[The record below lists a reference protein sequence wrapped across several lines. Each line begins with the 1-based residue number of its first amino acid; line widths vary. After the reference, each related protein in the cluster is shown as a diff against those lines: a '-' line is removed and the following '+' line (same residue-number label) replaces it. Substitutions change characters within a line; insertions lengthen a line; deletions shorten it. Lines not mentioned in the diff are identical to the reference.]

1 MNISNLLPLA
11 LGLIIFSFLITSVLV
26 VPFINF
32 LYSLK
37 LIRQKEGKIKGKE
50 RSLFDKLHD
59 KKAGTPVGGGLLL
72 IGVVTIL
79 FLAIFP
85 IITRLGVF
93 VHSSF
98 NLQRELV
105 IIFLTFLG
113 FGLVG
118 FIDDFVK
125 IFGKGKAGQFGA
137 LFGLSSKQKFAM
149 QWIVG
154 LLVSFLLYSWLGI
167 HIVHI
172 PLLDIVI
179 DLGPLYVPFAA
190 TIIVFFSNAF
200 NITDGLDGL
209 SSGLLMIYLFA
220 YVIIAVG
227 NLDTPLFI
235 FISLW
240 LGSLIAFLYFNV
252 SPARI
257 FLGDAG
263 ALSFG
268 AMIAVIGLMIGNI
281 ATLFTIGGLFVM
293 EALSSLIQMG
303 SWKLRKKKVFP
314 LAPLHHAFE
323 AIGWEETKI
332 VMRAWLA
339 GIMLAILGLWF
350 SAI

>member
-1 MNISNLLPLA
+1 MDISSLLPLA

-37 LIRQKEGKIKGKE
+37 LVRQKEGKIKGKVT
-50 RSLFDKLHD
+50 SLFDKLHD
-59 KKAGTPVGGGLLL
+59 KKAGTPVGGGILL
-72 IGVVTIL
+72 IGVVTVL
-79 FLAIFP
+79 FAFIFP
-85 IITRLGVF
+85 MISHLGVF
-93 VHSSF
+93 IHSSF
-98 NLQRELV
+98 KLQSELI

-118 FIDDFVK
+118 FADDFVK
-125 IFGKGKAGQFGA
+125 IFGKGRAGEFGA
-137 LFGLSSKQKFAM
+137 LFGLSGKQKFAM
-149 QWIVG
+149 QWIVA
-154 LLVSFLLYSWLGI
+154 LTISTLLYFWLGI
-167 HIVHI
+167 RIIHI
-172 PLLDIVI
+172 PLLDVVVN
-179 DLGPLYVPFAA
+179 LGPLYIPFAA

-220 YVIIAVG
+220 YVIIAV
-227 NLDTPLFI
+227 NHLDTPLFI
-235 FISLW
+235 FISIW
-240 LGSLIAFLYFNV
+240 LGSLIAFLYFNIA
-252 SPARI
+252 PARI

-268 AMIAVIGLMIGNI
+268 AMIAVIGLMIGNL
-281 ATLFTIGGLFVM
+281 ATLFVIGGLFVI
-293 EALSSLIQMG
+293 EALTSLIQMA
-303 SWKLRKKKVFP
+303 SWKFRKKKVFP
-314 LAPLHHAFE
+314 IAPAHHALE

-339 GIMLAILGLWF
+339 GIMLAVLGLWL